1 VASTKR
7 TGGKGKKHRKH
18 GRESARHMAHARYNN
33 ARRDLYH
40 KAIRILRKMRQ
51 CPNYT
56 VPANISNE
64 LRACIERLR
73 G

>member
-1 VASTKR
+1 
-7 TGGKGKKHRKH
+7 
-18 GRESARHMAHARYNN
+18 MAHARYNN